1 MSDFGTEELSA
12 RGVRAQARPFSYFD
26 AFVKTFSDA
35 YDRES
40 NPDGYINLAV
50 AQNNLTVD
58 LLHDRFNDALKELS
72 PSTTAQYDDM
82 KGSHALRCAMARHM
96 TRRVV
101 ADDSVE
107 AVRAEDLVL
116 SSGAGAVIE
125 NLVLCVCNEG
135 DGVFIPSP
143 YYPAFPNDL
152 RARLGVQTVPV
163 SSTRS
168 SASRGRVCLP
178 QVGADYDQAA
188 RRRNIEERK
197 DLHMKMILLSNPSN
211 PQGIIYSRED
221 MEETIVW
228 AVSQKLH
235 VISDEIYACSIFGEG
250 GHAFVSAIS
259 IVEKL
264 IKDALDRG
272 DAEFAQNCRDYVH
285 VVYGMSKDFCASGYR
300 VGALWTQNA
309 GIHRALDNVSYF
321 CAIPG
326 PMQHALA
333 IVLNDDEFLDGFF
346 EENRKRLRKQYATVA
361 ERIDASVIEIVPTS
375 GMFVYFNL
383 RKYLP
388 EIQPTYEDEH
398 RLWNHIYTE
407 AKVVLTP
414 GKDCAS
420 DEPGWFRMCF
430 AAVPEHTLRQA
441 IERIRAAFE
450 TIRDS
455 SRC

>member
-116 SSGAGAVIE
+116 SSGAGALIE
-125 NLVLCVCNEG
+125 NLVFCVCNEG

-168 SASRGRVCLP
+168 SASRGQVCLP

-235 VISDEIYACSIFGEG
+235 VISDEIYACMLYTECPKISAQVVTESARFGLKTPASTELW
-250 GHAFVSAIS
+250 IMY
-259 IVEKL
+259 L
-264 IKDALDRG
+264 I
-272 DAEFAQNCRDYVH
+272 FAQFLDQCSTLSRSCSMTTNFSTVSLRRIVR
-285 VVYGMSKDFCASGYR
+285 GCASNTPRWRRGSMPQSSKSSLLAACSCTLTFENTYQR
-300 VGALWTQNA
+300 YSPRTRTSTGS
-309 GIHRALDNVSYF
+309 GIIYIPRPKWCSLLAKTARAMSR
-321 CAIPG
+321 
-326 PMQHALA
+326 
-333 IVLNDDEFLDGFF
+333 DGS
-346 EENRKRLRKQYATVA
+346 E
-361 ERIDASVIEIVPTS
+361 
-375 GMFVYFNL
+375 
-383 RKYLP
+383 
-388 EIQPTYEDEH
+388 
-398 RLWNHIYTE
+398 
-407 AKVVLTP
+407 
-414 GKDCAS
+414 CAS
-420 DEPGWFRMCF
+420 PPSPNTPCVRPSN
-430 AAVPEHTLRQA
+430 ASALHLRPYA
-441 IERIRAAFE
+441 ILLDVNRFCGKFE
-450 TIRDS
+450 LHR
-455 SRC
+455 